1 MIKLTNIQKN
11 YGKNEVLKSISMTIA
26 AGEITGIVGANGA
39 GKTTLFHCVAGMLP
53 FTGDIDYDGGSLR
66 EHLGFLP
73 THPVYLSKL
82 TGSEYLRLTCL
93 GAKQTVPNLDLC
105 NVFNLPLHRY
115 AADYSTGM
123 KKKLA
128 ITAILLQKNDV
139 FIFDEPFNGV
149 DIQSNMLIQ
158 TVIRKLKERGKTVL
172 ISSHIFSTLAET
184 CDVLHHLKEGRIH
197 RTALPDEF
205 DSVEADMA
213 QGDHALN
220 LEVFDL

>member
-1 MIKLTNIQKN
+1 MIKLTNIQKH
-11 YGKNEVLKSISMTIA
+11 YGNNEVLKSISMAIA
-26 AGEITGIVGANGA
+26 SGEITGIVGANGA
-39 GKTTLFHCVAGMLP
+39 GKTTLFNCIAGMLP

-73 THPVYLSKL
+73 TNPVYLSKL
-82 TGSEYLRLTCL
+82 TGREYLRLICL
-93 GAKQTVPNLDLC
+93 GAKQPLPDLDLC

-115 AADYSTGM
+115 AAEYSTGM

-128 ITAILLQKNDV
+128 ITGILLQKNDV

-158 TVIRKLKERGKTVL
+158 DLLQKLKHHGKTIL
-172 ISSHIFSTLAET
+172 ISSHVFSTLAES

-197 RTALPDEF
+197 RTVLPDEF
-205 DSVEADMA
+205 ASVEADMA
-213 QGDHALN
+213 QGDHTLN
-220 LEVFDL
+220 LEVFNL

>member
-1 MIKLTNIQKN
+1 MIKLANIQKQ
-11 YGKNEVLKSISMTIA
+11 YGNTEVLKDISMTIP

-39 GKTTLFHCVAGMLP
+39 GKTTLFNCIAGMIP
-53 FTGDIDYDGGSLR
+53 FTGDIDYAGGSLR

-73 THPVYLSKL
+73 TNPVYLSKL
-82 TGSEYLRLTCL
+82 TGKEYLRLICL
-93 GAKQTVPNLDLC
+93 GARQPFPDLDLC
-105 NVFNLPLHRY
+105 NVFELPLHRY
-115 AADYSTGM
+115 AAEYSTGM

-128 ITAILLQKNDV
+128 ITGILLQKNDV

-158 TVIRKLKERGKTVL
+158 DLLQKLKHHGKTIL
-172 ISSHIFSTLAET
+172 ISSHVFSTLAQT

-205 DSVEADMA
+205 GSVEADMA
-213 QGDHALN
+213 QGHHTLN

>member
-1 MIKLTNIQKN
+1 MIKLANIQKQ
-11 YGKNEVLKSISMTIA
+11 YGNNEVLKGISMTIP

-39 GKTTLFHCVAGMLP
+39 GKTTLFNCIAGIIP
-53 FTGDIDYDGGSLR
+53 FFGDIDYDDGSLR

-73 THPVYLSKL
+73 TNPVYLSKL
-82 TGSEYLRLTCL
+82 TGEEYLRLICL
-93 GAKQTVPNLDLC
+93 GARQPVPDLDLC
-105 NVFNLPLHRY
+105 NVFKLPLHRY
-115 AADYSTGM
+115 AAEYSTGM

-128 ITAILLQKNDV
+128 ITGILLQKNDV

-158 TVIRKLKERGKTVL
+158 DLLQKLKYHGKTIL
-172 ISSHIFSTLAET
+172 ISSHVFSTLAQT

-205 DSVEADMA
+205 AAVEADMA
-213 QGDHALN
+213 QGDHSLD
-220 LEVFDL
+220 LDVFDL